1 MHLMKH
7 NIVVYATV
15 FVGLL
20 ATSGCQKFLEEKPLT
35 AVDTKDYY
43 KTLKDVNA
51 SMAGIYGSFQQE
63 MTGEGGTKNFTGKY
77 HYWGEGRADNFDFNG
92 QYTSALVRELS
103 INTLTSG
110 NSASDWTGFYR
121 TIGLT
126 NLAIKYIP
134 NAAKLDNAVTP
145 TLRDNFL
152 AQCYAMRAMC
162 YFYIVRLWGDAPIW
176 IEPYE
181 DYMVESKRPR
191 ESKEK
196 IMEEII
202 IPDLKNAYNLI
213 QKNQT
218 SNVWNINEGAIA
230 AILADVYMWKAG
242 MNSDNASYTEAINWF
257 KNVFKAKAPTG
268 KVYTGTTIA
277 DLEVAADWRPKL
289 FLDPSKSK
297 ESIWSI
303 NWDAANN
310 GCACIPISIGSSN
323 NQVRVDSVLH
333 ADWKKDKTDMRVTL
347 SIDTL
352 AGLGHYDKVLK
363 YYNVPASGFPSGTNA
378 PKATDYP
385 VYLVMYRLGDVYL
398 SYAEALNRTGDR
410 PNALKYLNFI
420 RQRAGKVALLDADP
434 LIAGVVGLEDE
445 IIRERRLE
453 LFGEGKRWFDLV
465 RTRSLNKV
473 LDPVINRRISKIQ
486 GAPYTEGFGTNVDEK
501 ALWPIHRNNLEDN
514 KKLEQNSFY
523 R

>member
-1 MHLMKH
+1 MKAK
-7 NIVVYATV
+7 IYIAAVMGCV
-15 FVGLL
+15 LI
-20 ATSGCQKFLEEKPLT
+20 TSSCEKFLTEKPLT
-35 AVDTKDYY
+35 QVDTKDYY
-43 KTLKDVNA
+43 KNLKDVNA
-51 SMAGIYGSFQQE
+51 SIAGIYGSFQQE

-77 HYWGEGRADNFDFNG
+77 HYWGEARADNFENHPN
-92 QYTSALVRELS
+92 YNVSLVRELVT
-103 INTLTSG
+103 NNLTSG
-110 NSASDWTGFYR
+110 NTAGNWTGFYR
-121 TIGLT
+121 TIGLA

-134 NAAKLDNAVTP
+134 RAAQLDNTITP

-152 AQCYAMRAMC
+152 AQCYTMRAVC

-176 IEPYE
+176 TEPYE
-181 DYMVESKRPR
+181 DYMEESRRSR
-191 ESKEK
+191 ESKDK

-202 IPDLKNAYNLI
+202 LPDLKNAYNLI

-218 SNVWNINEGAIA
+218 SVVWNINEGAIA

-242 MNSDNASYTEAINWF
+242 MNNNDQVFYNEAINWF
-257 KNVFKAKAPTG
+257 QNVFKAKAPTG
-268 KVYTGTTIA
+268 KVYTGTTIT
-277 DLEVAADWRPKL
+277 DLEAATDWRPKL

-303 NWDAANN
+303 HWDVANN
-310 GCACIPISIGSSN
+310 GCACIPVSIGTSN
-323 NQVRVDSVLH
+323 NQIRIDSVLH

-347 SIDTL
+347 TIDTL
-352 AGLGHYDKVLK
+352 QGNGHYDKLLK

-378 PKATDYP
+378 PAATTYP

-420 RQRAGKVALLDADP
+420 RQRAGKAVLQDSNP
-434 LIAGVVGLEDE
+434 VIAGVVGLEDE

-465 RTRSLNKV
+465 RTHSLNKV
-473 LDPVINRRISKIQ
+473 LDPVINLRMTKIQ
-486 GAPYTEGFGTNVDEK
+486 GFPYTEGFGTNVNEK
-501 ALWPIHRNNLEDN
+501 ALWPIYRNNLEDN